1 MPSKHEP
8 GSLGQ
13 DQTHE
18 ETGVE
23 LPRQYRVLL
32 HNDDYTPMEFVVD
45 ILMNIFF
52 KDEIAAMRIM
62 LNVHNEGHGLC
73 GVYTFEVA
81 ESKIARVHELA
92 DQAEYPLRAS
102 MEED

>member
-8 GSLGQ
+8 GSASQ

-18 ETGVE
+18 EQG
-23 LPRQYRVLL
+23 LLQPRQYRVLL

-45 ILMNIFF
+45 VLMNIFF
-52 KDEIAAMRIM
+52 KDEPAAMQIM
-62 LNVHNEGHGLC
+62 LNVHHQGAGIC
-73 GVYTFEVA
+73 GVYSFEIA

-92 DQAEYPLRAS
+92 DQNEYPLRAS
-102 MEED
+102 MEEE